1 MTDDLLRPDTAAFLM
16 SKTSRWFAGEKHM
29 RKDERL
35 SLLYNEYKCTFP
47 GKEYVFGCG
56 CTSPKLLLIGEAPGR
71 EEVKFS
77 RPFSGAAGKWLDSF
91 LQLAGINRK
100 DIYITNAIKY
110 RLSKENPKTGRLSNR
125 PAAREEIISS
135 RPYLLD
141 EIGIICPCCIVTLG
155 NVPLRAV
162 TGNHRLNIGECHGT
176 PSKVKIK
183 ERDYLLFPLYHPASV
198 IYNRDLVQT
207 YESDVRGLVTL
218 LKAVK
223 GHSSAGR
230 IPSGLRSVP

>member
-1 MTDDLLRPDTAAFLM
+1 MKSD
-16 SKTSRWFAGEKHM
+16 EKHIN
-29 RKDERL
+29 KDEKL
-35 SLLYNEYKCTFP
+35 SGIYCEYKCRFP

-56 CTSPKLLLIGEAPGR
+56 CTTPKLLLIGEAPGR

-91 LQLAGINRK
+91 LQLAGINRD

-125 PAAREEIISS
+125 PAARDEIKSS

-141 EIGIICPCCIVTLG
+141 EIGIIRPCCIVTLG
-155 NVPLRAV
+155 NVPLRSV
-162 TGNHRLNIGECHGT
+162 TGNHRINIGECHGT
-176 PSKVKIK
+176 PMELKLK

-198 IYNRDLVQT
+198 IYNRSLVQIF
-207 YESDVRGLVTL
+207 ESDI
-218 LKAVK
+218 LK
-223 GHSSAGR
+223 
-230 IPSGLRSVP
+230 LREMSLMW